1 MGHYKQMDAMPCA
14 HTIFDVSLWIEGL
27 YHVGQLVSLNE
38 SWKQRTYANNEPEEH
53 DNGFTSGF
61 SAIYIEASAFCH
73 LPVRFCCDTP
83 HTIEDLA
90 VSILRRN
97 ARCNRQG
104 IRSQHKSQHG
114 LPCRILRSNESVVIH
129 DVCARLQTPCLLDV

>member
-1 MGHYKQMDAMPCA
+1 MDAMPCA

-53 DNGFTSGF
+53 DNGFTPGF
-61 SAIYIEASAFCH
+61 SALYIEASAFCH

-83 HTIEDLA
+83 HTKEDLA
-90 VSILRRN
+90 VNILDDETPAVTN
-97 ARCNRQG
+97 KAFVASTNRSMVYLVAFFEATNQ
-104 IRSQHKSQHG
+104 
-114 LPCRILRSNESVVIH
+114 
-129 DVCARLQTPCLLDV
+129 